1 MENIDIKESK
11 DESYK
16 KAKKKI
22 KQCRIIKFDPLRK
35 RIKIDFDG
43 YGIDVSD
50 VVEIKSEYVRI
61 EYSGEIGRS
70 NFKFRII

>member
-16 KAKKKI
+16 KVKKKI